1 MAQMTLDE
9 MVAQLRAAYGG
20 GLHAVVLYGSAAR
33 AEGARPGGTA
43 PGRRYDLL
51 VIVERLGM
59 DELRRVAPTARAW
72 QEAGH
77 PAPLTLT
84 LREWRSSADVFPM
97 EYSDVLDAHRVLHGA
112 LPTEGLVVRL
122 GDLRR
127 ELEHQVLGKLLQL
140 RAGVLAA
147 GNDGKR
153 QLALLEA
160 SRGTM
165 LVLFRAVARL
175 HGERPAADAEGLVRW
190 AGGQAGFDAAPFVR
204 VVRHAAGAERLTP
217 GDAAGVLAGELEAL
231 ERLVA
236 HVDAL
241 RVDASPRSNAGGV
254 ADTDAASAP

>member
-1 MAQMTLDE
+1 MAAMTLDE
-9 MVAQLRAAYGG
+9 LVAQLRAAYGD
-20 GLHAVVLYGSAAR
+20 GLRAVVLYGSAAR
-33 AEGARPGGTA
+33 AEGSPRS
-43 PGRRYDLL
+43 GRAQDVL
-51 VIVERLGM
+51 VVVDRLGI

-84 LREWRSSADVFPM
+84 MREWRSSADVFPM
-97 EYSDVLDAHRVLHGA
+97 EYADVLDAHRVLHGA
-112 LPTEGLVVRL
+112 LPTDGVAVNPA
-122 GDLRR
+122 DLRR
-127 ELEHQVLGKLLQL
+127 QVEHQVLGKLLQL

-165 LVLFRAVARL
+165 LVLFRALARV
-175 HGERPAADAEGLVRW
+175 HGQRPAGEPEALATW
-190 AGGQAGFDAAPFVR
+190 AGTTAGFDAGPFVR
-204 VVRHAAGAERLTP
+204 VVRHAAGTARLIP
-217 GDAAGVLAGELEAL
+217 ADAAGVLAGELDGL

-241 RVDASPRSNAGGV
+241 NPPGPGPA
-254 ADTDAASAP
+254 